1 VYCFGNKRM
10 GPCSLFGRNVSHKN
24 LLVRK
29 QKKRR
34 MHGSTSLRRLKSE
47 HFLKPTM
54 LTPAHTAGV
63 DMQMIEYAEQI
74 LQQSES
80 LEFVVDVAA
89 GIDAIESE
97 GGTVSTD

>member
-1 VYCFGNKRM
+1 M

-34 MHGSTSLRRLKSE
+34 MHGSTSLRRLRSE

-63 DMQMIEYAEQI
+63 DMQMIEHAEQI
-74 LQQSES
+74 LL

>member
-1 VYCFGNKRM
+1 
-10 GPCSLFGRNVSHKN
+10 
-24 LLVRK
+24 
-29 QKKRR
+29 
-34 MHGSTSLRRLKSE
+34 
-47 HFLKPTM
+47 M

-63 DMQMIEYAEQI
+63 DMQMIEHAEQI
-74 LQQSES
+74 LL

>member
-1 VYCFGNKRM
+1 
-10 GPCSLFGRNVSHKN
+10 
-24 LLVRK
+24 
-29 QKKRR
+29 
-34 MHGSTSLRRLKSE
+34 
-47 HFLKPTM
+47 M

-63 DMQMIEYAEQI
+63 DMQMIEHAEQR
-74 LQQSES
+74 LKQSES